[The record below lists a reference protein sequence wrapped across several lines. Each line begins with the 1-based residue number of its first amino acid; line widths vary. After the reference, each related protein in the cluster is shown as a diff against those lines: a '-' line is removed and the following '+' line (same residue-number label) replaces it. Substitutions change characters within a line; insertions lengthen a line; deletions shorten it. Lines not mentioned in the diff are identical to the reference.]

1 MAARRQPHSDATKK
15 AREDLKVQVAR
26 RLKAYRE
33 VIGMGQGAFGAKA
46 KITVAAYNNI
56 ERGLKLPSI
65 HAAMALC
72 RAHNLT
78 LDYIFMGDAGD
89 LPKPIRDAI
98 EALAD
103 ARGEDFGK

>member
-1 MAARRQPHSDATKK
+1 MPAKRKTHSDATKQ
-15 AREDLKVQVAR
+15 ARDDLKKQVAK
-26 RLKAYRE
+26 RLRAYRE
-33 VIGMGQGAFGAKA
+33 VIDVGQGAFGAKA
-46 KITVAAYNNI
+46 GITVAAYNNI

-98 EALAD
+98 EALEG
-103 ARGEDFGK
+103 AREGRFNQ